1 MPILL
6 NSISCKESNNE
17 NIYVDFNIKDST
29 SNLDKHKV
37 KHNLKFA
44 ISGMISPRETYVSYI
59 ELIKYLEKKLNLS
72 IEFIQ
77 KRTYQEVNDGIFNG
91 ELDFAMIC
99 SGAYVDL
106 SAIIPLDIIAVPQC
120 NGVPFYSAYIIT
132 NKNSKIS
139 TFEEIRGKDFA
150 FTDPLSNTGKLY
162 PTKRVKEL
170 GSIPE
175 KFFSDITYTYAHDNS
190 INLVNRRIVDGA
202 SVDGLIFDYLAKN
215 YPSQV
220 SNVNVIERSENFGI
234 PPIICKL
241 NANLDIHSLRKVLY
255 EMNNDSLGNSILRKL
270 NIDKFIPGYDSL
282 YNSIRTY
289 KDQVMNEN

>member
-1 MPILL
+1 MAILL
-6 NSISCKESNNE
+6 NSISCNESNQE
-17 NIYVDFNIKDST
+17 KIKVDFSIKDST
-29 SNLDKHKV
+29 INLENHNV
-37 KHNLKFA
+37 RHNLKFA
-44 ISGMISPRETYVSYI
+44 ISGMISPKETYVSYI
-59 ELIKYLEKKLNLS
+59 ELIKYLEKKLNLT

-77 KRTYQEVNDGIFNG
+77 KRTYKEVNDGIFNG

-106 SAIIPLDIIAVPQC
+106 SSSIPLDIIAVPQC
-120 NGVPFYSAYIIT
+120 NGVPFYRAYIIT
-132 NKNSKIS
+132 NKNSNIT
-139 TFEEIRGKDFA
+139 TFEKIKGKNFA

-190 INLVNRRIVDGA
+190 INLVNRGIVEGA
-202 SVDGLIFDYLAKN
+202 SVDGLVYDFLAKN

-241 NANLDIHSLRKVLY
+241 NTNLDIHSLRKVLY

-270 NIDKFIPGYDSL
+270 NIDKFIPGYDTL

-289 KDQVMNEN
+289 KEQVMNEN